1 MQRHAQYIRGKIG
14 QFMPKTGLILGSG
27 LGFFADDRM
36 EKTFEIPYDEIPD
49 FPRSTVEGHKGMFV
63 FGAVGDQSVIC
74 MQGRFHF
81 YEGYSM
87 REVTLPIRVM
97 AELGVET
104 LVVTNA
110 AGGIDRSFEEGTLML
125 ITDHI
130 NMLGTNP
137 LIGPND
143 DAVGLRFPDMS
154 HAYAPELRTRALAV
168 AKAIGLDLKQGVYL
182 ATTGPSFETPAEI
195 RAMAC
200 RPQPV
205 ALAVEVALGTDTP
218 DRRVGLR
225 HLDHP
230 GEHVGLDFDVVVEQ
244 KHVVVAVLEGPA
256 KAGGVPGRAAPVD
269 LEP

>member
-1 MQRHAQYIRGKIG
+1 
-14 QFMPKTGLILGSG
+14 
-27 LGFFADDRM
+27 
-36 EKTFEIPYDEIPD
+36 
-49 FPRSTVEGHKGMFV
+49 
-63 FGAVGDQSVIC
+63 
-74 MQGRFHF
+74 
-81 YEGYSM
+81 
-87 REVTLPIRVM
+87 M

-195 RAMAC
+195 RAMATLGADAVGMSTVPEC
-200 RPQPV
+200 IV
-205 ALAVEVALGTDTP
+205 ANHSGLQVCGISCITNKAAGISEVPLS
-218 DRRVGLR
+218 
-225 HLDHP
+225 H
-230 GEHVGLDFDVVVEQ
+230 EDV
-244 KHVVVAVLEGPA
+244 A
-256 KAGGVPGRAAPVD
+256 RAAGKVRVQFAD
-269 LEP
+269 FLEKLIPALNA

>member
-1 MQRHAQYIRGKIG
+1 
-14 QFMPKTGLILGSG
+14 
-27 LGFFADDRM
+27 
-36 EKTFEIPYDEIPD
+36 
-49 FPRSTVEGHKGMFV
+49 
-63 FGAVGDQSVIC
+63 
-74 MQGRFHF
+74 
-81 YEGYSM
+81 
-87 REVTLPIRVM
+87 M

-195 RAMAC
+195 RAMATLGADAVGMSTVPEC
-200 RPQPV
+200 IV
-205 ALAVEVALGTDTP
+205 ANHSGLQVCGISCITNKAAGISEVPLS
-218 DRRVGLR
+218 
-225 HLDHP
+225 H
-230 GEHVGLDFDVVVEQ
+230 EDV
-244 KHVVVAVLEGPA
+244 A
-256 KAGGVPGRAAPVD
+256 RAAGKVRVQFADFLEED
-269 LEP
+269 LKIRNFLRAANFQPLSFLDGLNEIRCLHQRSMCSCIEPGNTSTKLY